1 MFSNKL
7 NRVTTTKTAL
17 QEWGMYNAL
26 QGEEMVKYNIFLS
39 KVVGM
44 NISIT
49 KLRHAFADLY
59 AAEISKRKWEDA
71 YALEYVGA
79 LDIIAAIVSLGK
91 RDSSKTS
98 YYNIMIKDGEVVN
111 TLERYPANESGKI
124 CTWDEFIVMDYVS
137 ADDYRIA
144 CDVLFGGKE
153 CKDIKDDF
161 LEFCDT
167 LGDQMVIEEMP
178 GLTAATTSVIPIR
191 EFIKYPE
198 RYLTNLTLFHE
209 FVESEVHNG

>member
-7 NRVTTTKTAL
+7 NRVTTTRHAL
-17 QEWGMYNAL
+17 EEWAMYNA
-26 QGEEMVKYNIFLS
+26 QKGEDMVKYNIFLS
-39 KVVGM
+39 KVTG
-44 NISIT
+44 ISIE
-49 KLRHAFADLY
+49 KLRHSFADIY
-59 AAEISKRKWEDA
+59 AEEIIKRKWDDA

-79 LDIIAAIVSLGK
+79 LDVIAAIVALGK
-91 RDSSKTS
+91 RDSAKTS

-124 CTWDEFIVMDYVS
+124 CTWDEFIVMDYIS

-153 CKDIKDDF
+153 CKDVKDDF

-178 GLTAATTSVIPIR
+178 GQTAATTTVIPIR

>member
-1 MFSNKL
+1 MFTNKL
-7 NRVTTTKTAL
+7 NRVKTTKTAL
-17 QEWGMYNAL
+17 HDWAMYNVQKA
-26 QGEEMVKYNIFLS
+26 EDMVKYNIFLS
-39 KVVGM
+39 KVTG
-44 NISIT
+44 ISIE
-49 KLRHAFADLY
+49 KLRHSFADIY
-59 AAEISKRKWEDA
+59 AEELIKRKWDDA

-79 LDIIAAIVSLGK
+79 LDIIAAIVALGK
-91 RDSSKTS
+91 RESTETS
-98 YYNIMIKDGEVVN
+98 YYNIMIKDGEVVS
-111 TLERYPANESGKI
+111 TLRRMPCIDDGNI
-124 CTWDEFIVMDYVS
+124 CTWDEFIVMDYVD

-144 CDVLFGGKE
+144 CDVLLGGKE
-153 CKDIKDDF
+153 CEDIRDEF

-167 LGDQMVIEEMP
+167 LGDQIVIEEMP